1 MHNHNNLLRTILRII
16 MSQEAKLEV
25 NQAVRV
31 TQLLNLTIYTK
42 LQPNKDIQSQ
52 SSMGRSTNLRQEMI
66 KFNNYF
72 YRTKRQQLSKMS
84 MANIDKINS
93 IQ

>member
-84 MANIDKINS
+84 MVNIDKINS